1 MGSIIKV
8 NEYKDLNNNDIITSD
23 GAGVVTINAAAL
35 KSTPAFQVELAS
47 SQTVSD
53 ATWTKV
59 AFDTEVIDTN
69 NAFASDKFT
78 VPSGEAGKYL
88 IYGSIAISG
97 SDNSSVDIGR
107 LAPYKNGSAVIE
119 VSFNNRTEGYTRGEH
134 LSFSVIID
142 LAVSDYLEMYGQSD
156 VTSGTPKFGGA
167 ESANVTF
174 FGGYK
179 LIGA

>member
-8 NEYKDLNNNDIITSD
+8 NEYKDFNNNDIITSD

-119 VSFNNRTEGYTRGEH
+119 VT
-134 LSFSVIID
+134 VK
-142 LAVSDYLEMYGQSD
+142 LAISSSAPVD
-156 VTSGTPKFGGA
+156 VDFILAFFHADPFLYIETWAS
-167 ESANVTF
+167 SITF
-174 FGGYK
+174 PVVEPTLMFV
-179 LIGA
+179 